1 MAVLLPAVTPVDLAA
16 RRAASGVVVDHAWT
30 AVPVVRIVAIMFR
43 VCDAARLS
51 SMPLPREIF
60 QKILCL
66 WSKLEAAPL
75 SQFLSRSRRGHRRHV
90 SPPALFL
97 RHERR
102 RHARRPHHVRAPRR
116 RHPEDVRELPR
127 AVHRREGDRPDGQAP
142 LLQEQRLP
150 PRHPEL
156 HVPGGRLHPRRRY
169 RRRVHLRREVRGREL
184 QAQAHRPGRPLHGA
198 RHFPIIIFPPLQGA
212 EP

>member
-1 MAVLLPAVTPVDLAA
+1 MAVLRPAVTPVDLAA
-16 RRAASGVVVDHAWT
+16 RRAASVVVVVDAWT

-43 VCDAARLS
+43 GCDAARLS
-51 SMPLPREIF
+51 SMTPPREIF

-75 SQFLSRSRRGHRRHV
+75 SQILSRSRRGHRRHV

-102 RHARRPHHVRAPRR
+102 RHARRSHHVRAPRR

-127 AVHRREGDRPDGQAP
+127 AVHRREGRRPDGQAP

-156 HVPGGRLHPRRRY
+156 HVPGGRLHPRRRH
-169 RRRVHLRREVRGREL
+169 RRRVHLRREVRG
-184 QAQAHRPGRPLHGA
+184 
-198 RHFPIIIFPPLQGA
+198 
-212 EP
+212 

>member
-1 MAVLLPAVTPVDLAA
+1 MYNWHRVRGRPPSRGHPRGPRGAASDRRRRRRRRVDGGA
-16 RRAASGVVVDHAWT
+16 RRSHRRDHVSRVRCGAPVEYAA
-30 AVPVVRIVAIMFR
+30 P
-43 VCDAARLS
+43 ARDI
-51 SMPLPREIF
+51 R
-60 QKILCL
+60 QKIQVLCL

-75 SQFLSRSRRGHRRHV
+75 SQILSRSRRGHRRHV

-116 RHPEDVRELPR
+116 RHTEDVRELPR

-156 HVPGGRLHPRRRY
+156 HVPGGRLHPRRRH
-169 RRRVHLRREVRGREL
+169 RRRVHLRREVRR
-184 QAQAHRPGRPLHGA
+184 
-198 RHFPIIIFPPLQGA
+198 
-212 EP
+212 

>member
-1 MAVLLPAVTPVDLAA
+1 MPSICVQLASRLWPSSVPRSPPWTSRRGE
-16 RRAASGVVVDHAWT
+16 RRASSSSSSRGRRCPSFASSRSCFEGAMRR
-30 AVPVVRIVAIMFR
+30 ASR
-43 VCDAARLS
+43 VCRPRARYS
-51 SMPLPREIF
+51 RRY
-60 QKILCL
+60 CAL

-75 SQFLSRSRRGHRRHV
+75 SQILSRSRRGHRRHV

-116 RHPEDVRELPR
+116 RHPEDVRELPG

-156 HVPGGRLHPRRRY
+156 HVPGGRLHPRRRH
-169 RRRVHLRREVRGREL
+169 RRRVHLRREVRG
-184 QAQAHRPGRPLHGA
+184 
-198 RHFPIIIFPPLQGA
+198 
-212 EP
+212 